1 MIQNKDQEQSKV
13 TVGIPSMTMNAAE
26 THLNAVLSNY
36 KYLSI
41 IPLDINAHVG
51 KDGKMTSKEEEET

>member
-1 MIQNKDQEQSKV
+1 M

-41 IPLDINAHVG
+41 IPLDINAHIG
-51 KDGKMTSKEEEET
+51 KDGKLTSCDEQ